1 MFASGGTET
10 LVESG
15 TIVVGIRDPDKLAAT
30 VVGGPGPVD
39 VTDGDGRRGGPI
51 MARMPQLGRSVY
63 AILGLAILVL
73 VVTYGGMAIW
83 PRVEAYRM
91 MRALDRRWHD
101 PGLSAAERSKA
112 AEMLSEY
119 GPEAAPYLLEAARDA
134 DARVR
139 EQAYAYLAGLEPM
152 TDEAVLDL
160 PGGAEGGP
168 RAPGT
173 GRGGRVAGID
183 RLHLPGCPGRTSGG
197 SSSNR
202 S

>member
-1 MFASGGTET
+1 MSRTATGVEGG
-10 LVESG
+10 S
-15 TIVVGIRDPDKLAAT
+15 DPW
-30 VVGGPGPVD
+30 
-39 VTDGDGRRGGPI
+39 
-51 MARMPQLGRSVY
+51 RMPQLGRAVY

-83 PRVEAYRM
+83 PRVEDYRT

-119 GPEAAPYLLEAARDA
+119 GPEAAPYLLAAARDA
-134 DARVR
+134 DARMR
-139 EQAYAYLAGLEPM
+139 EQAYDYLAGLEPM
-152 TDEAVLDL
+152 TDEAVSICLTALKEDR
-160 PGGAEGGP
+160 EP
-168 RAPGT
+168 RARAAAANRWDRSPTSTGMPGSKS
-173 GRGGRVAGID
+173 D
-183 RLHLPGCPGRTSGG
+183 G